1 MATETALLPP
11 TVRDAALA
19 LYAARERVRM
29 HQRGYD
35 RLRRRGDLQATSR
48 ARSEWGLA
56 ILEFIE
62 ASVTL
67 AEAKDHRR
75 AAWAASTS
83 HGRMFSIANPGHAQC
98 ERAWRDYQE
107 ARKTGNMTIVTA
119 ARGQWREAFVAW
131 LQELISRSTDEDQ
144 QHLQEVRD
152 LLDDSQRLD
161 PGAAPGN
168 RAAALTRASREHA
181 RQESIRRDTM
191 RDQGGLQGW
200 RPAGP

>member
-1 MATETALLPP
+1 MIVALPDTSTGRHTMATDTALLPP

-19 LYAARERVRM
+19 LHAARERLRT

-35 RLRRRGDLQATSR
+35 RLRHRGDLQATNR

-62 ASVTL
+62 ATVTL
-67 AEAKDHRR
+67 AEARDHRSPV
-75 AAWAASTS
+75 WAASTS
-83 HGRMFSIANPGHAQC
+83 PGRMFGIANPGHARC

-131 LQELISRSTDEDQ
+131 LQELITRSADEGQ

-152 LLDDSQRLD
+152 LLDDSQRLGWQAQRD
-161 PGAAPGN
+161 P
-168 RAAALTRASREHA
+168 A
-181 RQESIRRDTM
+181 RRR
-191 RDQGGLQGW
+191 
-200 RPAGP
+200 